1 MNKMTL
7 FNMQVALGIICLTL
21 NLLRD
26 CRLHLPSYH
35 FSAKTI
41 NYISLSCSFAVTA
54 LNLMIS
60 AFDPSIAK
68 YANFNVEQN

>member
-1 MNKMTL
+1 
-7 FNMQVALGIICLTL
+7 MQVVLGIICLSL

-35 FSAKTI
+35 FSANMI
-41 NYISLSCSFAVTA
+41 NYISTGCSFAVTG

-60 AFDPSIAK
+60 AFDPTIAK